1 MISKEISLR
10 DFWYHEGSK
19 LRGKKC
25 EFRRYQPYTTGRIKD
40 FFFGVALLQFS
51 FVCLQHCHKFGELRD
66 EVFCQLMKQTTNNKS
81 QHPDSCQRGWR
92 LFSIVAAYFTCS
104 DHLKPYLTKY
114 LETAAYD
121 KRRAY
126 HGTATVCL
134 QNLRKTMKYG
144 GRKNVPSVEEIM
156 AISAGRNAKRQIYRL
171 PGGTERVINTKC
183 TTVVQVSTDQKL
195 SHVMLK
201 IFSWTTLSITH
212 MIISS
217 THFNPIT
224 K

>member
-1 MISKEISLR
+1 
-10 DFWYHEGSK
+10 
-19 LRGKKC
+19 
-25 EFRRYQPYTTGRIKD
+25 
-40 FFFGVALLQFS
+40 
-51 FVCLQHCHKFGELRD
+51 
-66 EVFCQLMKQTTNNKS
+66 MKQTTNNKS
-81 QHPDSCQRGWR
+81 PNPDSCQRGWR

-104 DHLKPYLTKY
+104 EGLRPYLIKY

-134 QNLRKTMKYG
+134 QNLRKTVKYG

-183 TTVVQVSTDQKL
+183 TTVVQVSQCHFFIIINKNLKQYFASTIICLILRMSLRKCAA
-195 SHVMLK
+195 SYPWEIHTKWMNSRYIVSSTVMLSRCLWREMNMSLMLPPSCK
-201 IFSWTTLSITH
+201 R
-212 MIISS
+212 IIKYFIWYSAG
-217 THFNPIT
+217 N
-224 K
+224 

>member
-1 MISKEISLR
+1 M
-10 DFWYHEGSK
+10 
-19 LRGKKC
+19 
-25 EFRRYQPYTTGRIKD
+25 
-40 FFFGVALLQFS
+40 
-51 FVCLQHCHKFGELRD
+51 QHCHKYEMLRD
-66 EVFCQLMKQTTNNKS
+66 EVYCQLMKQTTNNKS
-81 QHPDSCQRGWR
+81 PNPDSCQRGWR

-104 DHLKPYLTKY
+104 EGLRPYLNKY

-134 QNLRKTMKYG
+134 QNLRKTVKYG

-183 TTVVQVSTDQKL
+183 TTVVQVS
-195 SHVMLK
+195 H
-201 IFSWTTLSITH
+201 IHIHTLPC
-212 MIISS
+212 ISPS
-217 THFNPIT
+217 ANLESVQCILHWKFILVNG
-224 K
+224 